1 MGCELGEEREGKPGR
16 GQTWGV
22 GAHGLG
28 SFTCIPK
35 AGRDWNPSWVIGCP
49 CGSEVQGQ
57 EGRWPVSTGCA
68 GVLLGEAAGS
78 GQQRWPH
85 REDPGRRRAVTQHET
100 EPGESRTVLT
110 SGAGAWPAG
119 GGTAPR
125 KPGAQGARRDKKEVG
140 ARRCLW
146 GSACQGFSRESL
158 SPVGTWPAQPPGRGS
173 QQAGGQEGGEHHSS
187 QSR

>member
-1 MGCELGEEREGKPGR
+1 M
-16 GQTWGV
+16 
-22 GAHGLG
+22 
-28 SFTCIPK
+28 
-35 AGRDWNPSWVIGCP
+35 
-49 CGSEVQGQ
+49 EVQGQ

-85 REDPGRRRAVTQHET
+85 REDLGRRRAVTQHET

-125 KPGAQGARRDKKEVG
+125 KPGAQGARRDEKEVG

-146 GSACQGFSRESL
+146 GSAC
-158 SPVGTWPAQPPGRGS
+158 
-173 QQAGGQEGGEHHSS
+173 H
-187 QSR
+187 